1 MTMPMPEPI
10 NLSENFLKGMTMKQL
25 EMQSGMPT
33 LTDGS
38 QATQQH
44 WNSDKKLIALI
55 ALVTSMIVSLFTFCL
70 TEYNIQQD
78 CKAIGAFR
86 IDGTGFKCEAVK

>member
-1 MTMPMPEPI
+1 MQMPELT
-10 NLSENFLKGMTMKQL
+10 NSSKTFTRGTLMKQS
-25 EMQSGMPT
+25 ETQSGMPT

-38 QATQQH
+38 QATPQH
-44 WNSDKKLIALI
+44 LSLDRKLIALI
-55 ALVTSMIVSLFTFCL
+55 VLVTSLVVSLFTFCL

-86 IDGTGFKCEAVK
+86 IDGAGFKCEVVK